1 MKVALIQMNSQPD
14 RVHNLR
20 RALELMSDVVAEHR
34 PDLIVLPEHFDW
46 SGGTPAQK
54 LQAADK
60 VPGGQAYSMLSR
72 FAADNGVWIHAGS
85 ILETIP
91 DSEKIY
97 NTTLVFNEKGAEVGR
112 YRKLHLFDITTPA
125 GRTYGESD
133 TVTPGSDLLV
143 YDYMGWRIGC
153 VICYDLRFSN
163 LFWQL
168 AKLGVDVLVLPAAF
182 TVETGRDHWEVLCRA
197 RAIEFQSYFLA
208 CGQWGPYRAAGGE
221 TRECFG
227 DTLVCDPWGQIIA
240 RAEDGVGV
248 IVTEL
253 EHDRVRQVRS
263 LIPMAAHRKP
273 LVGCGTCPGA
283 GTRDRAL
290 A

>member
-20 RALELMSDVVAEHR
+20 RALELMSDAVAAHR

-54 LQAADK
+54 LEAADS
-60 VPGGQAYSMLSR
+60 VPGGQAYTMLSR
-72 FAADNGVWIHAGS
+72 FAAEHRVWIHAGS
-85 ILETIP
+85 ILEKIP
-91 DSEKIY
+91 DSGKIY
-97 NTTLVFNEKGAEVGR
+97 NTTVVFNETGGEVGR

-125 GRTYGESD
+125 GRSYGESE
-133 TVTPGSDLLV
+133 TVAPGSGVFV
-143 YDYMGWRIGC
+143 YDYMGFRIGC

-168 AKLGVDVLVLPAAF
+168 AHLGADVLVLPAAF
-182 TVETGRDHWEVLCRA
+182 TVETGRDHWEVLCRS

-240 RAEDGVGV
+240 RANDGEA
-248 IVTEL
+248 IVVAEL
-253 EHDRVRQVRS
+253 DPERVQKVRA
-263 LIPMAAHRKP
+263 LIPMQAHRKP
-273 LVGCGTCPGA
+273 LARCGTC
-283 GTRDRAL
+283 RADGPVHQDI
-290 A
+290 